1 MCCWMR
7 FICSLAWF
15 AAMSAGQE
23 TVSETTQ
30 ASTPSLATTMSA
42 MKSTSFQPRYPYIV
56 SIGENVKGYYKHL
69 CVGVILSNEFVL
81 SAAHCIKMMPIKQ
94 LYVSGGAD
102 TLNSRKQ
109 DRFFVVEKRFHPQF
123 KVLGGH
129 DIAVLRVYPK
139 FQLDDVRF
147 RSINF
152 TRKLRRGSG
161 IKASLVGWGRVGV
174 GKIKKLREMPFLTME
189 NDECQRSH
197 RFVFLKPLDICAMH
211 LKGSKGPCDGDSGA
225 PLMNVAKEM
234 LYGLL
239 SYGRK
244 ACTPLKPYAFTRISG
259 YSGWIQESMDYMVA
273 RLQIIKINRTVWKDR
288 F

>member
-1 MCCWMR
+1 
-7 FICSLAWF
+7 
-15 AAMSAGQE
+15 MSAGQE
-23 TVSETTQ
+23 TVSDIPQ
-30 ASTPSLATTMSA
+30 AATPSLKTTLST
-42 MKSTSFQPRYPYIV
+42 MKVISLRPRYPYIV
-56 SIGENVKGYYKHL
+56 SIGENLKGYYKHL

-81 SAAHCIKMMPIKQ
+81 SAAHCIKTNPIKQ

-102 TLNSRKQ
+102 LLNSRKQ
-109 DRFFVVEKRFHPQF
+109 TRFIVVERRFHSQF

-129 DIAVLRVYPK
+129 DIAVVRVYPK
-139 FQLDDVRF
+139 FPLDDVRF

-152 TRKLRRGSG
+152 AAKPQRDSG
-161 IKASLVGWGRVGV
+161 IKASLVGWGRVGI
-174 GKIKKLREMPFLTME
+174 GKTKKLQEMPFLTME

-211 LKGSKGPCDGDSGA
+211 LRGPKGPCDGDSGA
-225 PLMNVAKEM
+225 PLMNVEREK

-244 ACTPLKPYAFTRISG
+244 ACTPLKPYAFTRITA
-259 YSGWIQESMDYMVA
+259 YSSWIQESMDYMVA
-273 RLQIIKINRTVWKDR
+273 KVDIIRINRTVWKDR